1 MLSWEYYGNYF
12 AAVTWAS
19 KIIFVV

>member
-1 MLSWEYYGNYF
+1 MFSWEYYGNYF